1 MPRTGLFAALGNAF
15 QVVFQNL
22 FTVLVLALV
31 AGGLG
36 TAFSDFMAGL
46 AVKLVAPERGRPELL
61 VSELT
66 RTAADLG
73 WGATVGALTAACTLY
88 LWVQRERGQAT
99 SFYDALN
106 FGLNRWGRM
115 WKAHGRALLAVQL
128 GMLVIVPGI
137 LFGLQYAFVD
147 AIATLD
153 AKEANPGERSRKLTA
168 RRRGLIFST
177 FAVFSLWWIPYQGLL
192 MFMLQDPN
200 AFLGAKLQL
209 SPDTITWVGPLLMP
223 ATGVV
228 NGLVLVLL
236 DLCMVQYYLDLFRKP
251 ANAGAEGAT
260 APSATP
266 PPTPVEGTV
275 GGGGADAAANIDLA
289 KQD

>member
-22 FTVLVLALV
+22 FTVLVLSLV

-36 TAFSDFMAGL
+36 TAFSDFMASL

-153 AKEANPGERSRKLTA
+153 AKEPNPGERSRKLTA

-177 FAVFSLWWIPYQGLL
+177 FAIFGLWWIPYQGLL
-192 MFMLQDPN
+192 MFMIQDPS
-200 AFLGAKLQL
+200 AFLGGQL
-209 SPDTITWVGPLLMP
+209 GLAPDTVSWLGPLLMP
-223 ATGVV
+223 AAGVV
-228 NGLVLVLL
+228 NGLVLVLI

-251 ANAGAEGAT
+251 ANAGAEGAS
-260 APSATP
+260 PSATP

-275 GGGGADAAANIDLA
+275 GGDSVDAPASIDLA